1 MSGTYSD
8 HSSRKKRDHLM
19 KTASSLSRLM
29 MLGLTCIFIGGWASS
44 ARAVLIAYDGFDYAS
59 GAVDGL
65 GDGSSFGFAGNW
77 TTAAVSGNVTTGLSR
92 LPLVVTG
99 GAADMTGATTTTNF
113 RVLAEALSPANATET
128 WISLLAQR
136 TADTALT
143 NFVGLSF
150 YNGGTANP
158 STEFAI
164 STTVQASTNPQQW
177 RVVDLNNGGTTA
189 WTNSGSAIVNN
200 QVDLLVTQI
209 VWNADGD
216 ETVNLWVNPPA
227 TGLGTPTT
235 RSIALAGIDR
245 LRLASQNGASFIF
258 DELRIGESF
267 ADVMPVIPPNPDLDG
282 NGVGISDFTL
292 IRNNFL
298 TANTHAMGD
307 VNFDGF
313 VDHADFFVWREA
325 FLSGGGSLSA
335 ISWSSVPEPGSVL
348 LAGIAIIGGVAVLRR
363 RRS

>member
-1 MSGTYSD
+1 
-8 HSSRKKRDHLM
+8 M
-19 KTASSLSRLM
+19 KTSYPMSRLL
-29 MLGLTCIFIGGWASS
+29 MLGLATVSFLALASN
-44 ARAVLIAYDGFDYAS
+44 ANAVLLAYDGFDYSS
-59 GAVDGL
+59 GTVDGK
-65 GDGSSFGFAGNW
+65 GGGPSDFGFASNW
-77 TTAAVSGNVTTGLSR
+77 TTAATSGNITTGLSR
-92 LPLVVTG
+92 LPLTVTG
-99 GAADMTGATTTTNF
+99 SAADMTGGATTTNF
-113 RVLAEALSPANATET
+113 RVLSEAISPANASET
-128 WISLLAQR
+128 WISLLAER

-150 YNGGTANP
+150 YNGGTANAN
-158 STEFAI
+158 TEFAI
-164 STTVQASTNPQQW
+164 ATSVLASTNPQQW
-177 RVVDLNNGGTTA
+177 RIVDLNNGGTTA

-200 QVDLLVTQI
+200 QVDLLVAQI
-209 VWNADGD
+209 VWSADAT
-216 ETVNLWVNPPA
+216 ETVNLWVNPPS

-258 DELRIGESF
+258 DELRIGESL
-267 ADVMPVIPPNPDLDG
+267 ADVMPVVPPNPDVDG

-313 VDHADFFVWREA
+313 VDHADYFVWREA

-335 ISWSSVPEPGSVL
+335 ISWATVPEPSSVL
-348 LAGIAIIGGVAVLRR
+348 LAGIAIVGGVAMARR
-363 RRS
+363 RRQRG